1 VTDHGSGITP
11 ALEKLLFSPFNRLD
25 SQVEGV
31 GLGMAISRSLAQ
43 LMRGHLEY
51 QPAPGAGS
59 RFVLWLPLSD
69 GIAKVSKADCRQTT
83 VPLQRQPAGASRATM
98 PWVLVTKNPELL
110 VLVET
115 VAARF
120 RVRCVAV
127 SSPSDW
133 QTVPLGEASL
143 LLSDSP
149 PEQLQLPP
157 DLVIG
162 RALYITP
169 EPPTGHDQQTV
180 FWLAPPPTA
189 LGLRRLLQELIDG

>member
-1 VTDHGSGITP
+1 
-11 ALEKLLFSPFNRLD
+11 
-25 SQVEGV
+25 
-31 GLGMAISRSLAQ
+31 
-43 LMRGHLEY
+43 
-51 QPAPGAGS
+51 
-59 RFVLWLPLSD
+59 
-69 GIAKVSKADCRQTT
+69 
-83 VPLQRQPAGASRATM
+83 M

-110 VLVET
+110 ILVET

-133 QTVPLGEASL
+133 TNVPLGEASL

-157 DLVIG
+157 DLMIA

-169 EPPTGHDQQTV
+169 EPPTGHDQKIV
-180 FWLAPPPTA
+180 LWLAPPPTA